1 MIWNWNTIDT
11 CFIDE
16 SWHVK
21 SNGMFAG
28 SCIGVFFLAI
38 LLNAFRQLLPRK
50 KSEPP
55 LVFHWIPFIG
65 NAVSYGMD
73 PLTFYQQ
80 CQKKA
85 CPLKFP
91 SSTFP
96 LNNETNLSPLS
107 STATSLPSR
116 SSASA

>member
-1 MIWNWNTIDT
+1 MSSPYLAQLLHLMDA
-11 CFIDE
+11 
-16 SWHVK
+16 SPVVRL
-21 SNGMFAG
+21 
-28 SCIGVFFLAI
+28 GVHAVGGFFLAI
-38 LLNAFRQLLPRK
+38 LLNVFRQLLPRK

-96 LNNETNLSPLS
+96 LNNGTNLSPLS